1 VDTSLIPA
9 IPKDEEFLLAVY
21 SSTRA
26 DEMALVNWTTEQK
39 QAFLLMQFNAQRQYY
54 LDQFPQA
61 QYYIIEQAGQ
71 SIGRMIIDRSENII
85 LLMDIALL
93 PEYRKMGIGTALIK
107 DLLEEADRA
116 NRPVRLHVETFNPAM
131 NLYKR
136 LGFIKTGEISFY
148 HEMTRQPLVGEH
160 V

>member
-1 VDTSLIPA
+1 MDTSLIPA